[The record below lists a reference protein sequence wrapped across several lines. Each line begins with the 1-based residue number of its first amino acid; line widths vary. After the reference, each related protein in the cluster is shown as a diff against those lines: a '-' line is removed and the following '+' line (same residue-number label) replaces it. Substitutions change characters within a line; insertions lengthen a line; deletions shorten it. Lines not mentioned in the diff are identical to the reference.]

1 MTLSPEQ
8 FNKLATKKD
17 LENFV
22 TKEEFQAGLDSK
34 FNQVMT
40 VLDRIVNDIQEMKNA
55 QALNQ
60 AAHDRFNDNF
70 VIIKNKLEIEEIVT
84 V

>member
-8 FNKLATKKD
+8 FNKLVTKEYLKEE
-17 LENFV
+17 LKNLV
-22 TKEEFQAGLDSK
+22 TKEEFDNK
-34 FNQVMT
+34 FDKVMA
-40 VLDRIVNDIQEMKNA
+40 VLDTIVSDIKEIKNA

-60 AAHDRFNDNF
+60 AAHDRFNGNF